1 MISLIQ
7 YNEKDHKSF
16 SSISPMEAFNLIKPD
31 FVNWIDI
38 ETTKKEVV
46 EEAAN
51 FFDIH
56 PLIVEDILNL
66 DHLPRYEQFQNHI
79 FFTVKMLSYNAA
91 TETIEV
97 EHLSIVIGNNTIIT
111 FQEGLEGD
119 VFEIL
124 RERISIGKGLTRKY
138 KADYLFYQILNSIVS
153 HYFSTMEHLRDKME
167 RIENN
172 LVQNPHTPKAVES
185 IMEIKKEI
193 NILRKYTLPTRD
205 AVNKFRIEA
214 VSFINKTSVNYFTDI
229 SNDLDH
235 IISHFNT
242 ARDIL
247 KDLMDLNNAN
257 LNNETNRI
265 MKALTILSGIF
276 IPLTFITGIYGM
288 NFDFIPYIHDSS
300 AFYLLCF
307 IMGAFAFASFLFMKK
322 MKWF

>member
-1 MISLIQ
+1 MVSLIQ

-16 SSISPMEAFNLIKPD
+16 SSISPFEAFNLIQND
-31 FVNWIDI
+31 FVNWIDV
-38 ETTKKEVV
+38 ETTKKEIV
-46 EEAAN
+46 EETAN

-79 FFTVKMLSYNAA
+79 FFTVKMLSYNVV
-91 TETIEV
+91 TESIEI
-97 EHLSIVIGNNTIIT
+97 EHLSIVMSNNTIIT

-119 VFEIL
+119 VFEML

-138 KADYLFYQILNSIVS
+138 KTDYLFYQILSSIIS
-153 HYFSTMEHLRDKME
+153 HYISTVEHLRDKME
-167 RIENN
+167 RIENG
-172 LVQNPHTPKAVES
+172 LVQNPHTPRAVES
-185 IMEIKKEI
+185 IMEIKKQI

-214 VSFINKTSVNYFTDI
+214 VTFIQKSSINYFTDI

-235 IISHFNT
+235 IISNFDT
-242 ARDIL
+242 TRDIL

-265 MKALTILSGIF
+265 MKALTILSGMF

-288 NFDFIPYIHDSS
+288 NFKSIPYLDVDS
-300 AFYLLCF
+300 AFYFLCL
-307 IMGAFAFASFLFMKK
+307 IMVSFALISVIFMKR
-322 MKWF
+322 MRWF